1 MKPGAPGT
9 GVIAGA
15 AVRAV
20 MDVCGI
26 KDIRTKCLGS
36 TTAQNVLQAVVMG
49 LLSLEEPEVVAAV
62 RGVKLEEIG
71 YHPY

>member
-1 MKPGAPGT
+1 
-9 GVIAGA
+9 
-15 AVRAV
+15 